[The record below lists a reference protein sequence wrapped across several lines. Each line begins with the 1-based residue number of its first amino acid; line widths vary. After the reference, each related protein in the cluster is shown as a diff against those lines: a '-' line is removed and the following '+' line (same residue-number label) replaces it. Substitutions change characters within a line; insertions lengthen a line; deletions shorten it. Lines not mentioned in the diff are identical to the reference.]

1 MIGYRIWQFIS
12 IIISGII
19 AWVINPLTFG
29 ISPTKNIPLNIL
41 IKGTVF
47 VIIYL
52 ILSKIG
58 KPKKEN

>member
-52 ILSKIG
+52 IKMD
-58 KPKKEN
+58 